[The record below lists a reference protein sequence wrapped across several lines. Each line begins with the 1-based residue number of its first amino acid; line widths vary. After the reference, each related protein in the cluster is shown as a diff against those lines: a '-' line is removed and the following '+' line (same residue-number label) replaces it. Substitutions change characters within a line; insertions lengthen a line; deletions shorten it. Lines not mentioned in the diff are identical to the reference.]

1 MISAAWL
8 LATALIADTPGP
20 VSSSTPPPTTPAEG
34 ARRLVLLPLIGVQ
47 QHTSGDSAAY
57 FHADLRVGGMVGW
70 QITPVFSMEVELV
83 FDRTRPQRP
92 LAPVDAWT
100 CQLALAPLFHH
111 DRDGVELFI
120 GPKLGL
126 WRNSDQV
133 LSWRE
138 TVADPERG
146 WTMGA
151 DAGLIVHTRLGLGI
165 GVLVAMDLRSAWNVR
180 DSDAILGFS
189 AAALF

>member
-1 MISAAWL
+1 ML
-8 LATALIADTPGP
+8 LASVIIAGAPEP
-20 VSSSTPPPTTPAEG
+20 VPSPSDPRAPFADGT
-34 ARRLVLLPLIGVQ
+34 RRLVLLPLVGVQ

-57 FHADLRVGGMVGW
+57 FGADLRLGSLVGW
-70 QITPVFSMEVELV
+70 RITPVFSMEVEIL

-100 CQLALAPLFHH
+100 RQLALVPLFH
-111 DRDGVELFI
+111 DYRDGVELFI

-133 LSWRE
+133 LSWRA
-138 TVADPERG
+138 TLADPERG

-151 DAGLIVHTRLGLGI
+151 DAGLIAHTRLGLGL
-165 GVLVAMDLRSAWNVR
+165 GMLVAMELRSAWNVR
-180 DSDAILGFS
+180 DSEGILGFS
-189 AAALF
+189 LVALF